1 MNYRHA
7 FHAGNFADVFKHAV
21 LLALMEALQA
31 SVPALQVIDTHAG
44 AGTYDLA
51 GDEARRTGEAAA
63 GISKAEVADDPPP
76 PVAALLRAVLRL
88 NGGKPGT
95 LYPGSPW
102 LIADALRLADRYT
115 GFELRDDD
123 FARLH
128 RSLAASH
135 SADAVH
141 GDGWQALTLRP
152 PRRGVP
158 SLLLID
164 PPYEG
169 GDDGV
174 RAAALTRRAMMLQPR
189 SCVAIWTPIKDLAS
203 FDALRSEVEDRAG
216 GASVLCAQLRVRRL
230 SDPMRLNG
238 CAMLIARPPA
248 GAEAQLSQVAA
259 WCARVL
265 GETGAVGLT
274 G

>member
-31 SVPALQVIDTHAG
+31 AVPALQVIDSHAG
-44 AGTYDLA
+44 AGIYDLA

-63 GISKAEVADDPPP
+63 GISKAEVAGDQPPSI
-76 PVAALLRAVLRL
+76 AALLGAVLRL

-102 LIADALRLADRYT
+102 LIADALRPADRYT

-123 FARLH
+123 FALLR
-128 RSLAASH
+128 RSVAAFAG
-135 SADAVH
+135 ADAVQ

-152 PRRGVP
+152 PRQGAA

-169 GDDGV
+169 GDDGL
-174 RAAALTRRAMMLQPR
+174 RAAALTRRAMMLQLR

-203 FDALRSEVEDRAG
+203 FDVLRSEVEDRAG
-216 GASVLCAQLRVRRL
+216 GAPVLCAQLRLRPL
-230 SDPMRLNG
+230 TDPMRLNG
-238 CAMLIARPPA
+238 CAMLIAGAPA
-248 GAEAQLSQVAA
+248 GVEARLSQVAA
-259 WCARVL
+259 WCARAL
-265 GETGAVGLT
+265 GEPGAVGLAD
-274 G
+274 